1 MANMNDCPE
10 KQPMTQEYLEK
21 MEAYWRATNY
31 IGAAQL
37 YMLDNPLLREPLTR
51 EQVKKKIVG
60 HWGTVPGQNFVYV
73 HMNRAIKKYDLDM
86 ILLSGPGHG
95 GNFFVGNSYLEGHYS
110 EIYPNVSQDKEGM
123 KRLCKQFSFPCG
135 ISSHVAP
142 ETPGSINEG
151 GELGYSMA
159 HAFGAVFDN
168 PDLIA
173 AVIVGDGEAE
183 TGPLATS
190 WHSNKFLNPAR
201 DGAVLPIFHLN
212 GYKISNPTVFSHI
225 SHEEVE
231 NFLKGCGWE
240 PIFVECED
248 DGSDHIAMH
257 RKMAEA
263 VDKCIEKIKAVQK
276 DARENGNTKR
286 PFWPMIVLRTP
297 KGWTGPKVVDGKVIE
312 GSFDAHQVPITMEKP
327 EHLDLLKEWLLSY
340 KPDELFD
347 ENYKLKPEIA
357 ALAPTGDSRISANP
371 HANGGKLLR
380 DLRLP
385 DFKQY
390 AVQITAPGRADEKKQ
405 DMIILGEYVRDVFK
419 LNEETRNFRIFGPDE
434 TKSNRL
440 YHVFETEN
448 RAWNA
453 DSQPNDEY
461 MSADGRIMDGY
472 LSEHMCEG
480 WLEGYILTGRHG
492 FFASYEAFIRVVD
505 SMCAQHAKWLKV
517 TSELPWRVKIAS
529 LNLILTSNVWQQDH
543 NGFTH
548 QDPGF
553 LDHISN
559 KKADVVRMYLPP
571 DANCLLSCFDHCIK
585 SKNYVNVIVASKHPS
600 FQWLTMDQAVKHCT
614 QGVSIWDW
622 ASNDQGEEPDVV
634 LACCG
639 DTPTLEALAA
649 VTILRDNL
657 PDIKIRFINVVDL
670 FKLES
675 HEKHPHGMTDTEYNA
690 LFTKDKPIIFAF
702 HGYPTLIHELTYW
715 RENRNLHVH
724 GYHEEGTIT
733 TPFDM
738 RVQNEIDRYHLV
750 ADAINHLP
758 QLGNRGAYLLQKM
771 NDILVDHKQYIGEY
785 GEDIPEV
792 RNWQWHLPESK

>member
-1 MANMNDCPE
+1 MANMNECPE

-21 MEAYWRATNY
+21 MNAYWRATNY
-31 IGAAQL
+31 LAAAQL
-37 YMLDNPLLREPLTR
+37 YLLDNPLLREPLTKD
-51 EQVKKKIVG
+51 QIKKKIVG
-60 HWGTVPGQNFVYV
+60 HWGTVPGQNFIYV
-73 HMNRAIKKYDLDM
+73 HMNRAIKKYDLNM

-95 GNFFVGNSYLEGHYS
+95 GNFFVSNSYLEGHYS
-110 EIYPNVSQDKEGM
+110 EIYPNVSQDREGM
-123 KRLCKQFSFPCG
+123 KKLCKQFSFPGG

-168 PDLIA
+168 PNLIA
-173 AVIVGDGEAE
+173 TCVVGDGEAE

-190 WHSNKFLNPAR
+190 WHSNKFLNPAT
-201 DGAVLPIFHLN
+201 DGAVLPIMHLN
-212 GYKISNPTVFSHI
+212 EYKISNPTIFSHI
-225 SHEEVE
+225 SKDEVE
-231 NFLKGCGWE
+231 SFFHGCGWE
-240 PIFVECED
+240 PYFVEGTDPMPMHE
-248 DGSDHIAMH
+248 AMV
-257 RKMAEA
+257 EA
-263 VDKCIEKIKAVQK
+263 VDKCIEKIKAIQA

-286 PFWPMIVLRTP
+286 PFWPMIVLRSP

-312 GSFDAHQVPITMEKP
+312 GSFDAHQVPITMEK
-327 EHLDLLKEWLLSY
+327 EHHLDLLKEWLLSY
-340 KPDELFD
+340 KPEELFD
-347 ENYKLKPEIA
+347 ENYQLKPELK
-357 ALAPTGDSRISANP
+357 ALAPEGDSRISANP

-385 DFKQY
+385 DFKEY
-390 AVQITAPGRADEKKQ
+390 GVEVTTPGLASEKKQ
-405 DMIILGEYVRDVFK
+405 DMLVLGEYVRDVLK
-419 LNEETRNFRIFGPDE
+419 LNKDSRNFRVFGPDE

-440 YHVFETEN
+440 YPVFDVDQ

-453 DSQPNDEY
+453 DNMPNDEF

-529 LNLILTSNVWQQDH
+529 LNLLLTSNVWQQDH

-553 LDHISN
+553 LDHIAN

-571 DANCLLSCFDHCIK
+571 DANCLLSVFDHCIS
-585 SKNYVNVIVASKHPS
+585 SKNYINVIVASKHPS

-614 QGVSIWDW
+614 QGISIWDW
-622 ASNDQGEEPDVV
+622 ASNDQGQEPDVV
-634 LACCG
+634 IATCG
-639 DTPTLEALAA
+639 DTPTLEGLAA

-657 PDIKIRFINVVDL
+657 PEVKIRFINVVDL
-670 FKLES
+670 MKLES
-675 HEKHPHGMTDTEYNA
+675 HLKHPHGLTDTEYNA
-690 LFTKDKPIIFAF
+690 LFTTDKPIIFNF
-702 HGYPTLIHELTYW
+702 HGYPTLVHELTYL
-715 RENRNLHVH
+715 RTNRNLHVH
-724 GYHEEGTIT
+724 GYQEEGTIT
-733 TPFDM
+733 TGFDM
-738 RVQNEIDRYHLV
+738 RVQNEVDRFHLV
-750 ADAINHLP
+750 ADVINSLP
-758 QLGNRGAYLLQKM
+758 QLGNKGAYLLQQM
-771 NDILVDHKQYIGEY
+771 NNTLVEHTHYIAEY
-785 GEDIPEV
+785 GEDLPEI
-792 RNWQWHLPESK
+792 REWQWHLPESK